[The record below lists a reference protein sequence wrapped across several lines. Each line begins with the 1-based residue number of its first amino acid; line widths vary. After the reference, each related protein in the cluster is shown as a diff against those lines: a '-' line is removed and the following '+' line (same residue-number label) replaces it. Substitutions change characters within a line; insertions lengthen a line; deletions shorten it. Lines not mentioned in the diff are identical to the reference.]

1 MKRKYVLDVLGIIL
15 GICLYSLSICVI
27 NIPNKLGEGGATGIA
42 LILKSLWAIAP
53 SLSILLINLPLLIV
67 SFFALGKKTILKTLF
82 GMSILTV
89 SLNFWT
95 QLIPSPPQ
103 INLFLSSIAT
113 GILSGLGCGIIYRF
127 GGSTGGTDILY
138 LLLEKYFGIRIGTSL
153 LCITVIILLLSL
165 SYMNYSQFL
174 FTLISCFIFSKTVN
188 FVKYTQFQIPY

>member
-1 MKRKYVLDVLGIIL
+1 MSFKYSNWNTVWLRLR
-15 GICLYSLSICVI
+15 Y
-27 NIPNKLGEGGATGIA
+27 NI
-42 LILKSLWAIAP
+42 
-53 SLSILLINLPLLIV
+53 
-67 SFFALGKKTILKTLF
+67 SF
-82 GMSILTV
+82 
-89 SLNFWT
+89 W
-95 QLIPSPPQ
+95 
-103 INLFLSSIAT
+103 
-113 GILSGLGCGIIYRF
+113 